1 MSFSV
6 DLTVRSSEM
15 QSINSWKDVTPFAG
29 SVVAYK
35 TNSYYLGASKGF
47 VLEDESIQFG
57 YIDER
62 VSDWSCGE
70 KGYNMTRLLKPKEVP
85 DNCALIDSQLKS
97 SISMRL
103 ASSDEISSISKA
115 IFADQAKF
123 EYMFDKER
131 VTTILERHL
140 SRL

>member
-1 MSFSV
+1 MSSSV

-15 QSINSWKDVTPFAG
+15 QPINSWKDVAPFAG

-47 VLEDESIQFG
+47 SLEDESIQFG
-57 YIDER
+57 YIDES
-62 VSDWSCGE
+62 VSDWSCKE
-70 KGYNMTRLLKPKEVP
+70 KGYKMSRLLKPKEVAS
-85 DNCALIDSQLKS
+85 NCALIDSELKL

-103 ASSDEISSISKA
+103 ASRDEIGLIGKA
-115 IFADQAKF
+115 ILADQAKF
-123 EYMFDKER
+123 ECIYDKER
-131 VTTILERHL
+131 VTTILEQHL

>member
-6 DLTVRSSEM
+6 DLTVRNFEM
-15 QSINSWKDVTPFAG
+15 QPINSWKDVTPFAG

-57 YIDER
+57 YIDECL
-62 VSDWSCGE
+62 SDWSGGE
-70 KGYNMTRLLKPKEVP
+70 KGYNMTRLLKPKRVP
-85 DNCALIDSQLKS
+85 GKCALIDSKLES

-103 ASSDEISSISKA
+103 ASRDEISLIGKA
-115 IFADQAKF
+115 ILADRAEF
-123 EYMFDKER
+123 EYIFGKER

>member
-15 QSINSWKDVTPFAG
+15 QPINSWKDVTPFAG

-35 TNSYYLGASKGF
+35 TNSYYLDASKGF
-47 VLEDESIQFG
+47 VPEDESIQFG
-57 YIDER
+57 YIDKPAR
-62 VSDWSCGE
+62 DWSCGE
-70 KGYNMTRLLKPKEVP
+70 EGYEMKRLLKPKEVP
-85 DNCALIDSQLKS
+85 RNCALIDSKLES

-103 ASSDEISSISKA
+103 ASRDEISLIGKA
-115 IFADQAKF
+115 ILADQAKF
-123 EYMFDKER
+123 DYIFDKER
-131 VTTILERHL
+131 AITILEQHL